1 MAPAHRLGG
10 PGFDLVKRALDTSER
25 YEMLRRSD
33 TVVVAVSG
41 GPDST
46 CLLDVLARAP
56 LALELHVAHVDHGLS
71 PASAEVAGEVATAAA
86 GAGFEVHVI
95 RAPELS
101 GPNLQAR
108 AREFRLAFLDAI
120 AAQVGAARVATGH
133 TLDDRVETLIA
144 RLVHGAGSAGLAGI
158 RPVEGRRV
166 RPLLEARRPETRAYC
181 RERGLSFRDDPANA
195 DPRFE
200 RTAVRH
206 ELLPAIER
214 RWGEGAVRAIA
225 TSSER
230 LREDSDALETLADRL
245 YRDLATG
252 EPVSLELGALRA
264 LPPAL
269 RRRLL
274 ERAVGWVRDR
284 SGGIDAAL
292 RAIERPLDRA
302 RRFAVAA
309 GAEITVGSDSVVVSP
324 PGQAD
329 GRPADHPGEPA
340 TP

>member
-10 PGFDLVKRALDTSER
+10 PGFALVKRALETIER
-25 YEMLRRSD
+25 YGMLRASD

-46 CLLDVLARAP
+46 CLLDVLARVP
-56 LALELHVAHVDHGLS
+56 LELTLHVAHVDHGLS
-71 PASAEVAGEVATAAA
+71 PGSAEVAGEVATAAA
-86 GAGFEVHVI
+86 GAGFEVHVV
-95 RAPELS
+95 RAPELA

-144 RLVHGAGSAGLAGI
+144 RLVHGAGTTGLAGI
-158 RPVEGRRV
+158 RPLEEKRA
-166 RPLLEARRPETRAYC
+166 RPLLEVRRADTRAYC
-181 RERGLSFRDDPANA
+181 QERGLAFRDDAANE

-200 RTAVRH
+200 RTTVRH
-206 ELLPAIER
+206 EVLPAIER
-214 RWGEGAVRAIA
+214 RWGTGAVRAIA
-225 TSSER
+225 SSAER
-230 LREDSDALETLADRL
+230 LREDSEALETLADRL
-245 YRDLATG
+245 YGDLATG
-252 EPVSLELGALRA
+252 DPVSLDATALRA
-264 LPPAL
+264 LPAAL
-269 RRRLL
+269 RRRVL

-292 RAIERPLDRA
+292 QAIERPSDRP
-302 RRFAVAA
+302 RRFAVAQ
-309 GAEITVGSDSVVVSP
+309 GREIRVGPDAVVVSRGSDAP
-324 PGQAD
+324 
-329 GRPADHPGEPA
+329 PADRPGGPA